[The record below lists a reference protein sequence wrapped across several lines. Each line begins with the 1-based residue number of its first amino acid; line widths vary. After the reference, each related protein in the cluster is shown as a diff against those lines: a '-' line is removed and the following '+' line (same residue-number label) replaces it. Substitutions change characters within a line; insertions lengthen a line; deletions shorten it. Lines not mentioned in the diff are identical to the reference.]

1 MKTSICSIG
10 LAIIA
15 PILLGASEESSNS
28 YRIVGEYI
36 ANEAGLEEGQDATI
50 SKNAN
55 SLDLSTAEI
64 RIIYEIPSDSGETET
79 VELAS
84 DRFVDGKVVFEGEI
98 DEPTDVR
105 ISIKELEN
113 QWKWVYTTIIPGGAE
128 INFAMVDDGDV
139 RLALVGVSKRVKN
152 PKNKF
157 TISGDLSSIDKDLTR
172 AHVLVREI
180 GVNAGTL
187 KAISSGNMIP
197 RNDKFLFEGEAE
209 HATVVQIQV
218 STLNASGDSDA
229 DSIFEQMSVI
239 VEPGAEILIQ
249 SHGEHNEFVIATSG
263 ADRHAKVIE
272 SWRQSSEYLELKDRF
287 TAAEA
292 EYDDKYTALRDAVNT
307 AINELNEFLG
317 DESHEHLALEREL
330 TEIRVTKLQ
339 SIAKQA
345 DDPLDS
351 LLAMEMG
358 AYTLASENRSEA
370 FQVFD
375 KLAEMLDDDLVT
387 QRVTPAREQL
397 VSQIKTAQ
405 NDADLVPGQKVPDFT
420 LTDLEEKETNLYEI
434 LADNELVLVEF
445 WASWC
450 APCIASFPKLK
461 ELHST
466 FNKDGFEIV
475 SVSID
480 SKYYDWEQA
489 SEEQSLPWINV
500 GEMSGWDGATATAYG
515 VEFVPKGYLID
526 REGHILQKDL
536 NPDELEEYLSSRF
549 NGTSSS
555 N

>member
-15 PILLGASEESSNS
+15 PIWLGASEESSNS

-36 ANEAGLEEGQDATI
+36 ANEAGLEEGQDATA

-79 VELAS
+79 IELAS
-84 DRFVDGKVVFEGEI
+84 DRFVDGRVVFEGEI

-113 QWKWVYTTIIPGGAE
+113 QWKWVYTTIIPGGEE

-152 PKNKF
+152 PQNKF
-157 TISGDLSSIDKDLTR
+157 TISGDLSSIDKDLSR
-172 AHVLVREI
+172 AHVFVRGT

-187 KAISSGNMIP
+187 KAISSGNMLP
-197 RNDKFLFEGEAE
+197 RNGKFLFEGEAE
-209 HATVVQIQV
+209 RATVVQITV
-218 STLNASGDSDA
+218 TTHLASGDVSAA
-229 DSIFEQMSVI
+229 DSFFGQTSAI
-239 VEPGAEILIQ
+239 VEPGAEISIHFQ
-249 SHGEHNEFVIATSG
+249 GEHNEFVATSG
-263 ADRHAKVIE
+263 AGRHAKVIE
-272 SWRQSSEYLELKDRF
+272 SWRQSSEYLELKDKF
-287 TAAEA
+287 TKAEA
-292 EYDDKYTALRDAVNT
+292 EYKDKHTALWDAVN
-307 AINELNEFLG
+307 AAVKELNDYSL
-317 DESHEHLALEREL
+317 DENHEHLALEREL
-330 TEIRVTKLQ
+330 TEIRTTKLQ
-339 SIAKQA
+339 SIAKKA
-345 DDPLDS
+345 DDTLDS

-375 KLAEMLDDDLVT
+375 KLAEVLDDDLVK

-397 VSQIKTAQ
+397 VSQIKTEQ
-405 NDADLVPGQKVPDFT
+405 NDADLVPGQKVPNFT
-420 LTDLEEKETNLYEI
+420 LTDLEEKETILYDI

-450 APCIASFPKLK
+450 GPCIASFPKLK

-466 FNKDGFEIV
+466 FNEDGFQIV

-480 SKYYDWEQA
+480 SNYFDWEQA

-515 VEFVPKGYLID
+515 VQFVPKSYLVD

-549 NGTSSS
+549 NGTYIS

>member
-1 MKTSICSIG
+1 MKTSICAIG

-15 PILLGASEESSNS
+15 PILLGANEESANS

-36 ANEAGLEEGQDATI
+36 PNEEGLEEGQDATA
-50 SKNAN
+50 SQNAN

-84 DRFVDGKVVFEGEI
+84 DRFVDGRVVFEGEI

-113 QWKWVYTTIIPGGAE
+113 QWKWVYTTIIPGGEE

-139 RLALVGVSKRVKN
+139 RLALVGVSKRFKN
-152 PKNKF
+152 PQNKF

-292 EYDDKYTALRDAVNT
+292 EYDDKYTALWDAVNT
-307 AINELNEFLG
+307 AMDELNEFLS

-330 TEIRVTKLQ
+330 TEIRRAKLQ

-375 KLAEMLDDDLVT
+375 KLAEVLDDDLVT

-405 NDADLVPGQKVPDFT
+405 NDADLVPGQKVPDFI
-420 LTDLEEKETNLYEI
+420 LTDLEEKEINLYEI

-480 SKYYDWEQA
+480 DRYYDWEEA

-500 GEMSGWDGATATAYG
+500 GEMNGWDGATATAYG
-515 VEFVPKGYLID
+515 VEFVPKGYLVD
-526 REGHILQKDL
+526 REGRILQKDL

-549 NGTSSS
+549 NGNSIS

>member
-292 EYDDKYTALRDAVNT
+292 EYDDKYTALWDAVNT
-307 AINELNEFLG
+307 AMNELNEFLG

-345 DDPLDS
+345 DDPLDA

>member
-15 PILLGASEESSNS
+15 PIWLGASEESSNS

-36 ANEAGLEEGQDATI
+36 ANEAGLEEGQDATA

-79 VELAS
+79 IELAS
-84 DRFVDGKVVFEGEI
+84 DRFVDGRVVFEGEI

-113 QWKWVYTTIIPGGAE
+113 QWKWVYTTIIPGGEE

-152 PKNKF
+152 PQNKF
-157 TISGDLSSIDKDLTR
+157 TISGDLSSIDKDLSR
-172 AHVLVREI
+172 AHVLVRGT

-187 KAISSGNMIP
+187 KAISSGNMLP
-197 RNDKFLFEGEAE
+197 RNGKFLFEGEAE
-209 HATVVQIQV
+209 RATVVQITVTTHLALGDV
-218 STLNASGDSDA
+218 SAA
-229 DSIFEQMSVI
+229 DSFFGQTSAI
-239 VEPGAEILIQ
+239 VEPGAEISIHFQ
-249 SHGEHNEFVIATSG
+249 GEHNEFVATSG
-263 ADRHAKVIE
+263 AGRHAKVIE
-272 SWRQSSEYLELKDRF
+272 SWRQSSEYLELKDKF
-287 TAAEA
+287 TKAEA
-292 EYDDKYTALRDAVNT
+292 EYKDKHTALWDAVN
-307 AINELNEFLG
+307 AAVKELNDYSL
-317 DESHEHLALEREL
+317 DENHEHLALEREL
-330 TEIRVTKLQ
+330 TEIRTTKLQ
-339 SIAKQA
+339 SIAKKA

-375 KLAEMLDDDLVT
+375 KLAEVLDDDLVK

-397 VSQIKTAQ
+397 VSQIKTEQ
-405 NDADLVPGQKVPDFT
+405 NDADLVPGQKVPNFT
-420 LTDLEEKETNLYEI
+420 LTDLEEKETILYDI

-450 APCIASFPKLK
+450 GPCIASFPKLK

-466 FNKDGFEIV
+466 FNEDGFQIV

-480 SKYYDWEQA
+480 SNYFDWEQA

-515 VEFVPKGYLID
+515 VQFVPKSYLVD

-549 NGTSSS
+549 NGTSIS